1 MVSFKGKFDQRSL
14 SLFLLSLCFLVFVY
28 GFLFLSVSLFS
39 LVRRKLG
46 KRGGYS
52 TTMSGLPQYVAHLH
66 NFLLLYNLLCCL

>member
-14 SLFLLSLCFLVFVY
+14 SLSLSLSLCAKSLCL
-28 GFLFLSVSLFS
+28 GLRLWLSFS
-39 LVRRKLG
+39 LCFFVFSVVRRKLG

-66 NFLLLYNLLCCL
+66 NFLLL

>member
-39 LVRRKLG
+39 LLCV
-46 KRGGYS
+46 GGWVKEEAI
-52 TTMSGLPQYVAHLH
+52 LQR
-66 NFLLLYNLLCCL
+66 